1 MNEEGIANLIS
12 IPMLEADGC
21 KVSMTTKKD
30 WIVRTPAGKE
40 IVFKRESGVYKGMP
54 YIDLREHM
62 SGFALIETIEGNID
76 KFRAGGGSDDKIK
89 KAV

>member
-1 MNEEGIANLIS
+1 MNITE
-12 IPMLEADGC
+12 
-21 KVSMTTKKD
+21 D
-30 WIVRTPAGKE
+30 WIVRTPAGNE
-40 IVFKRESGVYKGMP
+40 IMFKRDSGVCKGMP
-54 YIDLREHM
+54 YTILRQHM